1 MNRSELIEQ
10 VAEKAQTSKAAAAR
24 VLDAVFDAASGTIAE
39 AVRAGQHVSIPGFG
53 KFKPR
58 TRPARMGRN
67 PKTGATIQ
75 IPERTV
81 VGFTPG
87 KALRDTLG
95 GKPAAKRS
103 PRAAAGKRTTAET
116 AKPAATKAGT
126 AAKKTGGAA
135 KGAGAAMRGRAAG
148 SSRKSAGS

>member
-1 MNRSELIEQ
+1 MNRSELIAQ

-58 TRPARMGRN
+58 TRPARTGRN

-75 IPERTV
+75 IAERTV

-87 KALRDTLG
+87 KALRDTMG

-103 PRAAAGKRTTAET
+103 TRAAGRKTTAEAT
-116 AKPAATKAGT
+116 KPAATKAAGG
-126 AAKKTGGAA
+126 AKKAGGAA
-135 KGAGAAMRGRAAG
+135 KGAGAAKRGRATG